1 MSGQQMQENVI
12 EKRLHPVLVAGI
24 APVKETL
31 MKLHRAA
38 FMKGITTGI
47 ELASFFLK
55 KDMSKYTVSV
65 TGIVDAGKDSG
76 MVLLSV
82 IDALKDGK
90 LSPEE
95 TLELAEQLT
104 ATKKSLDKALTTLIK
119 DLKDYAIEQ
128 TKEVRKK

>member
-1 MSGQQMQENVI
+1 
-12 EKRLHPVLVAGI
+12 VAGI

-104 ATKKSLDKALTTLIK
+104 VTKKSLDKALTTLIK